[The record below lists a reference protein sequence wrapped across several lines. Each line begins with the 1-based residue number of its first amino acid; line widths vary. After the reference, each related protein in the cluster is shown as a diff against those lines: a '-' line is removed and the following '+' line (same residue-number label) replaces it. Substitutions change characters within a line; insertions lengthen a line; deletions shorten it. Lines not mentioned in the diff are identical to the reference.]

1 MKIYIFAMV
10 IFLAY
15 AFSVNAQDKSGGKIS
30 GSVFVD
36 YYYKISGDSSGSAG
50 QYSPLKKDAQ
60 SFEIRRIYFRYDHNL
75 SEKFAAQFTIESTEK
90 TLLTGK
96 YSFAVKTAYLE
107 WKNLI
112 PQSSIF
118 AGMEPTPT
126 WGYSESIWNYRS
138 VEKTIMD
145 YRGIG
150 SAVDIGVS
158 VKGTFDKEGKYGYQL
173 MIGNGTGQKLES
185 NKFKKYYGE
194 LIAKPVKG
202 LSLEAYSDFEP
213 NSGDKNKI
221 TLKGFAAYQTN
232 LFTIGVEA
240 VQQTQKKAISDSV
253 DASPFGISG
262 FAWVTLLKKQV
273 QTDKIPV
280 LNAFARYDYWDSDT
294 KNTTSGYKEN
304 FITIGLDYMPI
315 KDVHV
320 IPNVWINTY
329 SNKSSQT
336 VVERDADVV
345 ARLTFNYNYK

>member
-1 MKIYIFAMV
+1 MKTYLLTIVF
-10 IFLAY
+10 FLMC
-15 AFSVNAQDKSGGKIS
+15 AFSINAQEKSGGKIS
-30 GSVFVD
+30 GLIFGD
-36 YYYKISGDSSGSAG
+36 YSYKITGDSSGSVG

-60 SFEIRRIYFRYDHNL
+60 GFEIRRIYFRYDHTL
-75 SEKFAAQFTIESTEK
+75 SEKFAAQFTLESNEK

-96 YSFAVKTAYLE
+96 YSFAVKTAFLE

-118 AGMEPTPT
+118 IGMEPTPT
-126 WGYSESIWNYRS
+126 FAYSESIWNYRS
-138 VEKTIMD
+138 VEKTLID
-145 YRGIG
+145 YRIG
-150 SAVDIGVS
+150 GAVDLGVS
-158 VKGTFDKEGKYGYQL
+158 VKGTFDKEGKYGYQF

-213 NSGDKNKI
+213 NAGDKNKI
-221 TLKGFAAYQTN
+221 TLKGFVAYQTN

-253 DASPFGISG
+253 DVSPSGISG
-262 FAWVTLLKKQV
+262 FAWVTLLKKPV
-273 QTDKIPV
+273 QSEKIPV
-280 LNAFARYDYWDSDT
+280 LNAFARFDYWDPDT
-294 KNTTSGYKEN
+294 KNTNAGYKEN
-304 FITIGLDYMPI
+304 FITLGLDYMPI

-329 SNKSSQT
+329 SNKNSEST
-336 VVERDADVV
+336 VKRDADIV
-345 ARLTFNYNYK
+345 ARLTFNYIYK